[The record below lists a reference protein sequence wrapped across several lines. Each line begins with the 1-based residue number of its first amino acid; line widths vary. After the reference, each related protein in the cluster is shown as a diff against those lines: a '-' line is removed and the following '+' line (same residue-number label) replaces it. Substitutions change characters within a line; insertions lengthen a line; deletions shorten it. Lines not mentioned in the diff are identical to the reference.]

1 MSEQRFDF
9 SGWMNLMASELD
21 TASEEFSNL
30 LSQENIVSAFATV
43 TVLTADGKVH
53 RREIAINER
62 SDDVSAIGGRT
73 AYDFSGSLEQAHN
86 MYNWMTE
93 TEGLSVLDDGDE
105 EVRQLTLYR
114 GDPSHDDSIYIEY
127 NVNNSTIT
135 YGI

>member
-9 SGWMNLMASELD
+9 SGWMNLMSSELV

-53 RREIAINER
+53 RREIAINEQATDL
-62 SDDVSAIGGRT
+62 STIGGRT
-73 AYDFSGSLEQAHN
+73 AFDFTGSPEQARN

-93 TEGLSVLDDGDE
+93 TEGLSVLEDDG
-105 EVRQLTLYR
+105 EVKQLTLYR

-127 NVNNSTIT
+127 STDGSTTT

>member
-9 SGWMNLMASELD
+9 SGWMNLMSSNLD

-43 TVLTADGKVH
+43 TVLTTDGKVH
-53 RREIAINER
+53 RREIAINKR
-62 SDDVSAIGGRT
+62 ATDVSTIGGRT
-73 AYDFSGSLEQAHN
+73 AFDFVGSLEQARN

-93 TEGLSVLDDGDE
+93 TEGLSVFEDGDE
-105 EVRQLTLYR
+105 VKQLTLYR
-114 GDPSHDDSIYIEY
+114 GDPSRDDSIDIEY
-127 NVNNSTIT
+127 STDGSTTT